1 MLFRKKKELEST
13 IKARTKALKEAEN
26 RVVEYRSLFK
36 KVSEENKILR
46 NFYEEV
52 SYLVTSNTYIADSII
67 SNRIKELDT
76 VAKQI

>member
-52 SYLVTSNTYIADSII
+52 SYLVTSNTYRADSII
-67 SNRIKELDT
+67 LNKIKEL
-76 VAKQI
+76 VKEM

>member
-1 MLFRKKKELEST
+1 MFFRKKKELEST

-26 RVVEYRSLFK
+26 RVVEYRNLFK

-52 SYLVTSNTYIADSII
+52 SYLVTSNTYRADSII
-67 SNRIKELDT
+67 LNRIKEL
-76 VAKQI
+76 VKEM

>member
-26 RVVEYRSLFK
+26 RVVEYRSLFN

-52 SYLVTSNTYIADSII
+52 SYLVTSNTYRADSII
-67 SNRIKELDT
+67 LNRIKEL
-76 VAKQI
+76 VKEM

>member
-13 IKARTKALKEAEN
+13 IKARTKALKEVEN

-52 SYLVTSNTYIADSII
+52 SYLVTSNTYRADSII
-67 SNRIKELDT
+67 LNRIKEL
-76 VAKQI
+76 VKEM